1 MTDAK
6 RVLVAEDHPRT
17 RRIWSELISSW
28 GFQVETADDGAR
40 AIELL
45 GSFEPH
51 ILLLDL
57 RLPKRDG
64 LEVLGEIHKRGLPI
78 ITIVISGE
86 GDIPDAV
93 QATKLGAYDYLRKP
107 IDPPRLRLMLGN
119 LSQHLNLN
127 EENQRLRLQL
137 MGAGQLGSLIGKSLA
152 MRQVMAQIEQAAPS
166 AAPVILCGESGTGK
180 EVAARTIHELSPRN
194 NRPYVAINCA
204 ALPDTLLESELFGH
218 ERGAF
223 TGADTR
229 RTGCFELANGGT
241 LLLDEIGDMK
251 IDLQPKLLR
260 VIEDHKVRRI
270 GGSNDVPLDVR
281 VLASTNRNLEEAM
294 REGKLREDLY
304 YRLSVFTIELPRL
317 EDRVEDIPLLANHF
331 IKEFAQ
337 ANGKPVTGA
346 DNACLEAL
354 KSRSWPGNV
363 REVRNAIERAVIVST
378 RPLLSA
384 EDLPPPSSLATAQP
398 GKGGSSE
405 MQAGRSLREVE
416 RELILKTLELAGG
429 NRLRAADILGISPKT
444 LYNKLGRY
452 QGKTQSD
459 EL

>member
-1 MTDAK
+1 MTDVK
-6 RVLVAEDHPRT
+6 RVLVAEDHART

-45 GSFEPH
+45 SSFEPH

-57 RLPKRDG
+57 RLPRRDG
-64 LEVLGEIHKRGLPI
+64 LEVLGEIHKQGLPI
-78 ITIVISGE
+78 TTIVISGE

-93 QATKLGAYDYLRKP
+93 QATRLGAYDYLRKP

-137 MGAGQLGSLIGKSLA
+137 MGAGQLGSLVGKSLA
-152 MRQVMAQIEQAAPS
+152 MRHVMAQIEQAAPS
-166 AAPVILCGESGTGK
+166 SAPVILYGESGTGK
-180 EVAARTIHELSPRN
+180 EVAARTIHGLSPRN

-260 VIEDHKVRRI
+260 VIEEHKLRRI

-281 VLASTNRNLEEAM
+281 VLASTNRNLEDAM

-317 EDRVEDIPLLANHF
+317 EERVEDIPLLANGF

-346 DNACLEAL
+346 DNECLEAL

-363 REVRNAIERAVIVST
+363 RELRNAIERAVIVST

-384 EDLPPPSSLATAQP
+384 EDLPPPSSLATA
-398 GKGGSSE
+398 GAVKSGNSE
-405 MQAGRSLREVE
+405 TQAGRPLREVE
-416 RELILKTLELAGG
+416 RELILKTLDLAGG

-459 EL
+459 EA